1 MASYTSF
8 LYPWKTFTQKKHI
21 ILNTIFKAFET
32 ALEEKKKVV
41 RGIWII
47 RISEQIHFS
56 S

>member
-1 MASYTSF
+1 MENFYS
-8 LYPWKTFTQKKHI
+8 KKNI